1 METIQMGAGDLRQPG
16 SDSLSNELVEVEK
29 LVVDLRDILQGLKE
43 YYKDHGVKLPPGT
56 TTTLGDVSKRLKTAS
71 NRAAQLEEERDQF
84 RALVDVAALI
94 NSSLDLT
101 QVLNE
106 VMDTI
111 IGLTGAERGYLMLR
125 NEETGDMELR
135 IARNMERQT
144 LDSGDFE
151 VSRNVVQRVAASG
164 HAIITTNAQEDNRF
178 KDSKSVVSYSLRSI
192 LCVPLKVKGEV
203 TGVIYAD
210 NKIHSGLF
218 SEVMLSLM
226 RAFANEAAVAIE
238 NARLFARVTASLDAI
253 TEMKS
258 LQDDIFASIASGV
271 ITTNKDR
278 YITLINRRA
287 QQILQTEE
295 EMREAHTLEDVLPI
309 NDPRFQTIINA
320 VSDQGEH
327 LMNVEFDANLGYDE
341 LNLSMNFSPL
351 KDAQNRTQGV
361 AIVLDDLTEEK
372 RREAQIAG
380 VRRYLP
386 TEVVDGIES
395 AERLKLGGTRQ
406 EISILFAD
414 IRGFSSFSEGVEPET
429 LVELVND
436 YMTIASNAIH
446 MYQGVIDKF
455 MGDAV
460 MALYNTPLRPQADHA
475 LRAARTALAV
485 KHDVLLYHEEIPEG
499 ARLFFGIGIHTG
511 DAVVGN
517 VGSPERLDY
526 TAMGDTVNLAKRL
539 QEVAAPQQIL
549 ISGETYEMIADHVE
563 VVELEPIQVKGRK
576 QYTEVYELLAADYD

>member
-1 METIQMGAGDLRQPG
+1 MGSGGLREPG
-16 SDSLSNELVEVEK
+16 SNGLSDELAEVQK
-29 LVVDLRDILQGLKE
+29 LTLDLKDVLQGLKE
-43 YYKDHGVKLPPGT
+43 YYKEHGVKLPPGT
-56 TTTLGDVSKRLKTAS
+56 TTTLGDVSKRLEDAS
-71 NRAAQLEEERDQF
+71 KQAESLELERDQF
-84 RALVDVAALI
+84 RALVDIAALI

-101 QVLNE
+101 NVLNE

-111 IGLTGAERGYLMLR
+111 ISLTGAERGYLMLR
-125 NEETGDMELR
+125 NEETAEMELR

-164 HAIITTNAQEDNRF
+164 TAIVTTNAQEDTRF
-178 KDSKSVVSYSLRSI
+178 KDSQSVVSYALRSI

-210 NKIHSGLF
+210 NKIHAGLF
-218 SEVMLSLM
+218 DGKMLNLM
-226 RAFANEAAVAIE
+226 RAFANQAAVAIE

-253 TEMKS
+253 TELKS

-271 ITTNKDR
+271 ITANKDW
-278 YITLINRRA
+278 YVTLINRRA
-287 QQILQTEE
+287 QQILNTETGID
-295 EMREAHTLEDVLPI
+295 EAIRLGDVLPI
-309 NDPRFQTIINA
+309 HDPRFQTIISA
-320 VSDQGEH
+320 VSDTGEH
-327 LMNVEFDANLGYDE
+327 LMNVEFDAMLGEDE

-351 KDAQNRTQGV
+351 KDAYNHTQGV

-406 EISILFAD
+406 VISIFFAD

-436 YMTIASNAIH
+436 YMTIASTAIH
-446 MYQGVIDKF
+446 LYQGVIDKF

-475 LRAARTALAV
+475 LRAARTALTV
-485 KHDVLLYHEEIPEG
+485 KNDVTLYHESVDPG
-499 ARLFFGIGIHTG
+499 DRLMFGIGIHTG
-511 DAVVGN
+511 EAVVGN

-526 TAMGDTVNLAKRL
+526 TAMGDSVNLAKRL

-549 ISGETYEMIADHVE
+549 ISGETYELIADKVE
-563 VVELEPIQVKGRK
+563 VIELEPIQVKGRT
-576 QYTEVYELLAADYD
+576 QYTQVYELIDAEYEDPL